1 MNLSYIFPFKTSSKK
16 IMLVYTKYILYTCKL
31 ALLTVMNFLC
41 HIYVKGKLS
50 SNGLKKGKKLY
61 YTKRLFA

>member
-1 MNLSYIFPFKTSSKK
+1 
-16 IMLVYTKYILYTCKL
+16 MLVYTKYILYTCKL